1 MENGPNMR
9 CEMDYTETMLESR
22 EIYSGRIIRVHVDEV
37 ELSDGTRSRREIVD
51 HHGGVAVLPVD
62 AEGYAY
68 CVRQYR
74 YAYGKSLLEAP
85 AGKLEPGERPEDCA
99 LRELSEE
106 TGFTAGRLVP
116 LGWLYPS
123 PGYCSEVLY
132 LFLATGLKPGRAHL
146 DPGEFLDVERHSLA
160 ELEEMVLRDEL
171 HDAKTVTAVW
181 RARRFLAGEE
191 AQGCQ
196 AQC

>member
-1 MENGPNMR
+1 
-9 CEMDYTETMLESR
+9 MDYTEKKLDSR
-22 EIYSGRIIRVHVDEV
+22 EIYRGRIIRVHVDEV
-37 ELSDGTRSRREIVD
+37 ELADGSRSSREIVD

-85 AGKLEPGERPEDCA
+85 VGKLEAGERPEDCA

-106 TGFTAGRLVP
+106 TGYEAERLVP

-132 LFLATGLKPGRAHL
+132 LFLATGLRPGRAHL

-160 ELEEMVLRDEL
+160 ELEELVLRDEI

-181 RARRFLAGEE
+181 RARRYLAGEE
-191 AQGCQ
+191 AHRCR
-196 AQC
+196 AEC